1 MVTGGNVTGITDMLE
16 KERLVV
22 REPDPDD
29 RRAYRVRLT
38 RDGRRQFRRMATEH
52 ERWVVGMMDGLSQ
65 SQRDRLV
72 ELLGVL
78 KEHLARRAAQRAEN
92 GKGADR

>member
-1 MVTGGNVTGITDMLE
+1 
-16 KERLVV
+16 
-22 REPDPDD
+22 
-29 RRAYRVRLT
+29 
-38 RDGRRQFRRMATEH
+38 MATEH

-78 KEHLARRAAQRAEN
+78 KEHLARRAAQRAGN